1 MLGRSRFLSSNNN
14 NYKMSSPPVKIGVL
28 HSLTG
33 TMSISEVSVKDA
45 VLLAVDEINAASGV
59 LGRSIEAIIED
70 GASDL
75 QTFAVKA
82 KKLLEE
88 DKVAVVFGC
97 WTSASRKAVLP
108 VFESLNGLLFY
119 PVQYEGLEQSPNIVY
134 TGAAPNQ
141 QIIPAVEYLLAKGK
155 RRFFLIGSDYIFPRT
170 ANQIIKAQLA
180 AMGGEL
186 VGEDY
191 IPLGGKDFSQIL
203 AHIEATQPDA
213 IINSLNGDSN
223 VAFFKGLHDTGI
235 CAEKMPVMS
244 VSVAEA
250 EISAIAAQNMSGHL
264 LVWNYFQTVDTP
276 ENENFVKAF
285 KEKYGENRITD
296 DPIEAGYIGVY
307 LWKEAVE
314 KALSFEVKKVK
325 TALQNIEFAAPQGR
339 VKVDNKTQHLWKTVR
354 IGKVRKDGLVDT
366 IWDSGVP
373 VCPDP
378 FLKGYPWAAGLV
390 QRGKNWGIRVSLFS
404 LFLALVAINWMA
416 VWVGWIAVSEY
427 KAQLMEIMQT
437 SQGKAL
443 LLAQQGLEGVNR
455 SEFLL
460 VVGLILSLVMC
471 GVGWVVVSKIT
482 RNLASLT
489 KTAQVLASG
498 DLSARGVVV
507 SGDEI
512 GVLSATLNTMAQ
524 QVSSLLLGVE
534 VRSRQLEERSLEL
547 EAAKDAAEAA
557 NRAKST
563 FLANMSH
570 ELRTPLNAIIGYS
583 EMLQEDASDLGEE
596 GFIKDLQNIQF
607 AGRHLLDLIG
617 DILDISKIEAGRML
631 LCVENFDVVSLVDEV
646 VMTVQPLVDK
656 RGNSLM
662 VCCDENLGEIEAD
675 ITKVRQC
682 LLNLLSNAAKFTQQ
696 GKITLKVGRL
706 QGEKAICFRV
716 SDTGIGMTPAQME
729 KLFEPFSQAD
739 DSYSRKYGGT
749 GLGLAIT
756 RKFCTMMG
764 GEIQV
769 QSEFGRGS
777 TFTMVLPVVVP
788 VPGVKSLAEVNPSDT
803 VFDSLPSLAKI
814 LVIDDDGAARDLMG
828 RYLTKQGFQVAV
840 SASGEAGLELAKQWQ
855 PDAITLDVM
864 MPCMNGWEVLS
875 ALKAD
880 PNLAEIPVVLVSF
893 VEDKS
898 RGMALGAAECLSKP
912 VDYKSFGEIL
922 SKIALKNS
930 LA

>member
-1 MLGRSRFLSSNNN
+1 MLPRSLLLSSNDATSKN
-14 NYKMSSPPVKIGVL
+14 SVSPVKIGVL

-45 VLLAVDEINAASGV
+45 VLLAVDEINGAGGV
-59 LGRSIEAIIED
+59 LGRPIQAIIED

-75 QTFAVKA
+75 QTFSVKA
-82 KKLLEE
+82 RKLLEE

-180 AMGGEL
+180 ALGGEL

-191 IPLGGKDFSQIL
+191 IPLGGKDFSQIF
-203 AHIEATQPDA
+203 AHIEATQPNA

-223 VAFFKGLHDTGI
+223 VAFFKALQEGGI
-235 CAEKMPVMS
+235 SAESLPVMS

-250 EISAIAAQNMSGHL
+250 EMCAIGPENMCGHF

-276 ENENFVKAF
+276 QNQNFVKAF
-285 KEKYGENRITD
+285 KEKYGEDRITD
-296 DPIEAGYIGVY
+296 DPIEAAYIGVY
-307 LWKEAVE
+307 LWKQAVE
-314 KALSFEVKKVK
+314 KASSFEVKKVR
-325 TALQNIEFAAPQGR
+325 TALQNMEFAAPQGR
-339 VKVDNKTQHLWKTVR
+339 VKVDAKTQHLWKTVR

-390 QRGKNWGIRVSLFS
+390 QRERNWGIRVSLFS

-416 VWVGWIAVSEY
+416 VWVGWIAVSEH
-427 KAQLMEIMQT
+427 KAQLMRIVET
-437 SQGKAL
+437 SQGQAL
-443 LLAQQGLEGVNR
+443 LLAQEGLEGVNR
-455 SEFLL
+455 SEFVL

-471 GVGWVVVSKIT
+471 AVGWVVVSRIT

-498 DLSARGVVV
+498 DLSARGAVV

-547 EAAKDAAEAA
+547 EMAKEAAEAA

-583 EMLQEDASDLGEE
+583 EMLEEDVQELGEE
-596 GFIKDLQNIQF
+596 GVIQDLKNINS

-631 LCVENFDVVSLVDEV
+631 LCVEKFDVLTLVDEV

-656 RGNSLM
+656 RGNSL
-662 VCCDENLGEIEAD
+662 VVFCEENLGEIEAD

-682 LLNLLSNAAKFTQQ
+682 LLNLLSNAAKFTHQ
-696 GKITLKVGRL
+696 GKIMLKVGRL
-706 QGEKAICFRV
+706 AGKKAICFRV
-716 SDTGIGMTPAQME
+716 SDTGIGMTTAQMG
-729 KLFEPFSQAD
+729 KLFEPFCQAD
-739 DSYSRKYGGT
+739 DSFSRKYGGT

-764 GEIQV
+764 GEIKV
-769 QSEFGRGS
+769 ESEFGGGS
-777 TFTMVLPVVVP
+777 TFTMILPVVVP
-788 VPGVKSLAEVNPSDT
+788 VSGATSLAEVNPSDT
-803 VFDSLPSLAKI
+803 FLDSLPSPGRI
-814 LVIDDDGAARDLMG
+814 LVIDDDAAARDLMG
-828 RYLTKQGFQVAV
+828 RYLSKQGFQVAV
-840 SASGEAGLELAKQWQ
+840 SSSGEAGLELARQWQ

-864 MPCMNGWEVLS
+864 MPRMNGWEVLS

-880 PNLAEIPVVLVSF
+880 PHLAEIPVVLVSF
-893 VEDKS
+893 VEDKAQ
-898 RGMALGAAECLSKP
+898 GMALGAAECLSKP
-912 VDYKSFGEIL
+912 VDYKSFAEIL
-922 SKIALKNS
+922 SEIALKNMDN
-930 LA
+930 